1 MIRINLIPYRL
12 ARRQQ
17 QIIWHVSSFF
27 AVITVAGLLGLAAHT
42 VASIQL
48 SDLKEE
54 SIIIQQQN
62 AALKKKIGKIKNL
75 DSLRADVERKLE
87 LVDRLQEGRFRSL
100 KTLNAIASIIPENV
114 WLDVIADHGGDIELS
129 GMGESNR
136 AVASF
141 MRRLDQSA
149 DFTDVRLGEINR
161 VVVDGLPMRR
171 FSLSLSRVGKVP
183 VKTSPT
189 STSSREM
196 ERNPDV

>member
-1 MIRINLIPYRL
+1 MS
-12 ARRQQ
+12 ARSLLLLL
-17 QIIWHVSSFF
+17 WL
-27 AVITVAGLLGLAAHT
+27 GLLSLGAHT

-54 SIIIQQQN
+54 SILIQQQN
-62 AALKKKIGKIKNL
+62 EILKKKIGKIKNL
-75 DSLRADVERKLE
+75 DGLRTDVERKLD

-129 GMGESNR
+129 GLGESNR

-149 DFTDVRLGEINR
+149 VFTDVRLGEINR
-161 VVVDGLPMRR
+161 VVVNGLPMRR
-171 FSLSLSRVGKVP
+171 FSLSLSRVKKVP
-183 VKTSPT
+183 VKTSQT
-189 STSSREM
+189 SKSSRGT
-196 ERNPDV
+196 VAS